1 MRRTIAFTTSLI
13 LVVAALLGAYHAAA
27 IGHVRDRHGHVVH
40 VAQSD
45 GPAPSQ
51 SVGYHDARGLSVDPD
66 DCAVVGVHQAPA
78 TDAPAITTSLESV
91 TERRTIAPRTIIRA
105 VPIYRHAPKTSP
117 PTAS

>member
-51 SVGYHDARGLSVDPD
+51 SAGYHDARGLSVDPD
-66 DCAVVGVHQAPA
+66 DCAVVGVHQAPP
-78 TDAPAITTSLESV
+78 TDAAAVTTPLESEA
-91 TERRTIAPRTIIRA
+91 ERPAIAPRSLIRTI
-105 VPIYRHAPKTSP
+105 PIYRHAPKTSP
-117 PTAS
+117 PIAS